1 MWFRRVL
8 FRSCGESM
16 IAWDHEDA
24 GIGAG
29 VARRRDAAGSE
40 PGTVDAGA
48 GRAETLCE
56 GWEVRF
62 GRFRLDGRALRHGGD
77 RGAGG
82 VGVGGRLKGRLPR
95 GGTDRKVEEY
105 GKGDEV

>member
-1 MWFRRVL
+1 MSGEGESGRMGGAVAENGGAGSAGLR
-8 FRSCGESM
+8 CGESM

-56 GWEVRF
+56 GWDVRF
-62 GRFRLDGRALRHGGD
+62 GRFRLGGRALRNGGD
-77 RGAGG
+77 RGEI
-82 VGVGGRLKGRLPR
+82 GRAH
-95 GGTDRKVEEY
+95 V
-105 GKGDEV
+105 

>member
-1 MWFRRVL
+1 
-8 FRSCGESM
+8 M

-56 GWEVRF
+56 GWDVRF
-62 GRFRLDGRALRHGGD
+62 GRFRLDGRAVRNGGD

-82 VGVGGRLKGRLPR
+82 GGVGGSLRAEERSVGKECASTGRSRWVPYL
-95 GGTDRKVEEY
+95 
-105 GKGDEV
+105 